1 LLTNEEIVA
10 SLANKASKQEIEAL
24 SRQISDLMRFTG
36 ADKYYQKPDNG
47 IPKGDLSQSLQIKID
62 EIDKKYTIGQAI
74 DAASLPANIP
84 TQEALNNA
92 THGLQY
98 TTMTANRIID
108 EVMAAR
114 EGEASLKANLD
125 SLLTQIGLRALLSAM
140 IAQINASTEMD
151 GENPLL
157 ISTAKQSPQDHQTLT
172 NRTGAAGKHV
182 ITDITDLATQLAE
195 KAIAAAIIATINAS
209 TEKDE
214 NEDPLL
220 ISGTK
225 LDFSTVLHNDLD
237 GRETI
242 DAHSTSAITGLDEIL
257 AALQGRNT
265 ALDTMA
271 VNYGWASAM
280 GKSAFQVMMEC
291 MYTALAGLITGNE
304 PPCWPTG
311 P

>member
-1 LLTNEEIVA
+1 MLTNEEIVA

-36 ADKYYQKPDNG
+36 ADKYYQKPSNG
-47 IPKGDLSQSLQIKID
+47 IPKSDLNQSLQTKID
-62 EIDKKYTIGQAI
+62 EIDQKYTIGQAI

-84 TQEALNNA
+84 TQDALNSA
-92 THGLQY
+92 THGIQF
-98 TTMTANRIID
+98 TTMTANRVID
-108 EVMAAR
+108 EVMSAR
-114 EGEASLKANLD
+114 EGKASLKANLD
-125 SLLTQIGLRALLSAM
+125 DLLAQIGLRALLSAM
-140 IAQINASTEMD
+140 IAQVNASTEMD

-157 ISTAKQSPQDHQTLT
+157 ISTAKQAPQDHQTLT
-172 NRTGAAGKHV
+172 NRTGAAGKHA
-182 ITDITDLATQLAE
+182 IIDITGLATQLAS

-209 TEKDE
+209 AEKDE

-220 ISGTK
+220 INGTK
-225 LDFSTVLHNDLD
+225 LDFSTVLHNDIG
-237 GRETI
+237 GRSTSN
-242 DAHSTSAITGLDEIL
+242 AHPTSAISGLDTILSTLQGNDTGLE
-257 AALQGRNT
+257 
-265 ALDTMA
+265 TMA
-271 VNYGWASAM
+271 VNYGWAPGV